1 MTSDD
6 FERFIE
12 KAAPDYNAPPEP
24 PREEM
29 WAAIRERLPRAERR
43 REAPALD
50 IGERRAAREGRRR
63 RMRRWTPWAI
73 GIATAATLAVGF
85 GLGRLTTDAV
95 PGDRGPA
102 TVAGGGASE
111 ERVPSRSV
119 RLAAAH
125 HLGEAEALLTFY
137 RTAQQEGDRVATAH
151 WARELLST
159 TRLMLDARAGQD
171 PALAQLLGDLELV
184 LVQIVAAGA
193 EPEDDREL
201 IEDSMEQRQLLA
213 KLRTASSGTP
223 QLAM

>member
-1 MTSDD
+1 MRSDE

-29 WAAIRERLPRAERR
+29 WAAIRERLRRADRRRDGTALDLEARRAGRERR
-43 REAPALD
+43 RRL
-50 IGERRAAREGRRR
+50 
-63 RMRRWTPWAI
+63 RRWTPWAI
-73 GIATAATLAVGF
+73 GIAAAATLAVGF
-85 GLGRLTTDAV
+85 GLGRLTTDRAPADGAPASLAAV
-95 PGDRGPA
+95 
-102 TVAGGGASE
+102 E
-111 ERVPSRSV
+111 ERGPSRSV

-137 RTAQQEGDRVATAH
+137 RTAQLEGDRAATAH

-159 TRLMLDARAGQD
+159 TRLMLDARAGDD
-171 PALAQLLGDLELV
+171 PSLAQLLGDLELV
-184 LVQIVAAGA
+184 LVQIVAAGV
-193 EPEDDREL
+193 EDEDEREL

-213 KLRTASSGTP
+213 KLRTASSGTH

>member
-1 MTSDD
+1 MSSDE

-12 KAAPDYNAPPEP
+12 KAAPEYNVPPEP
-24 PREEM
+24 PREQM
-29 WAAIRERLPRAERR
+29 WAAIRERLPRPDRR
-43 REAPALD
+43 RDAAGLD
-50 IGERRAAREGRRR
+50 LRARRAARDRHRRLR
-63 RMRRWTPWAI
+63 QWTPWAI

-85 GLGRLTTDAV
+85 GLGRLTTDSAPAAGAV
-95 PGDRGPA
+95 A
-102 TVAGGGASE
+102 IAAAEE
-111 ERVPSRSV
+111 ERAPSRSV

-193 EPEDDREL
+193 EPEDDRDL

-213 KLRTASSGTP
+213 KLRTASSGAH